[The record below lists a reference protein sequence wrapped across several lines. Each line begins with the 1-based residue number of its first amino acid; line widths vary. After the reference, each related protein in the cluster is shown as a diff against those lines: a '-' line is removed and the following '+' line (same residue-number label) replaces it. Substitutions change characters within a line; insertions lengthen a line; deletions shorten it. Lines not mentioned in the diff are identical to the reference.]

1 MRHFAHLAPDE
12 RERLFHMEP
21 QEFTADDD
29 RELLAVALGATL
41 YLPGTRPA
49 IAADLVRR
57 AAQGVTSAVVCLE
70 DAIADRDVPAAEAN
84 LVAQVRS
91 LAESGAARPLV
102 FVRVRAPEQVER
114 VVDGLGEHAGVL
126 SGFVV
131 PKFTEST
138 GTDFLDAVAVAED
151 RTGSR
156 YFVMPILE
164 SAEVIHRET
173 RTDALVGIRRVLDKH
188 RERVLAVRI
197 GATDLSSAYGIRR
210 SRDLTIYDVLPVAQ
224 VIADVVN
231 VLGRADDTGFVVTGS
246 VWEYFGGQERLLKPL
261 LRESP
266 FIEHDER
273 ALRAR
278 LIRKALDGLIRE
290 IVLDKANG
298 ITGKTVIHPSHVPA
312 VHALSV
318 VTHEEYVDAADVLGV
333 DMAGGGV
340 AASGYRNKM
349 NEAKPHRAW
358 AERTMLRARVFGVSG
373 EDVSFVDLL
382 GAGDPA

>member
-12 RERLFHMEP
+12 RERLFHLEP
-21 QEFTADDD
+21 QEFTAHDD

-57 AAQGVTSAVVCLE
+57 AGQGVTSAVVCLE

-91 LAESGAARPLV
+91 LAESGAAGPLV
-102 FVRVRAPEQVER
+102 FVRVRTPEQIGR
-114 VVDGLGEHAGVL
+114 VVAGLGEHAGAL

-131 PKFTEST
+131 PKFTEDRGS
-138 GTDFLDAVAVAED
+138 DFLDTVAEASAV
-151 RTGSR
+151 TGHR
-156 YFVMPILE
+156 YFAMPILE

-173 RTDALVGIRRVLDKH
+173 RTDALVGIRRALDKH

-246 VWEYFGGQERLLKPL
+246 VWEYFEGQERLLKPL

-318 VTHEEYVDAADVLGV
+318 VTHEEYSDAAHILGV
-333 DMAGGGV
+333 EMSDGGV

-358 AERTMLRARVFGVSG
+358 AERTMLRSRVFGVSG

-382 GAGDPA
+382 GAGDAT